1 MQTKLIK
8 SAVGVHT
15 ICRNTPLLNALGIRK
30 IETSLDISCLE
41 LLRTVFNVKA
51 RATQFYKHLM
61 NVYICDNKT
70 SSRCSRVLALLLER
84 MLSAKSLIFL
94 LLNIL

>member
-8 SAVGVHT
+8 SAVRVHT
-15 ICRNTPLLNALGIRK
+15 FCRNTPLLNALGIRT

-41 LLRTVFNVKA
+41 LLRTVFNVKS
-51 RATQFYKHLM
+51 RAKQFYKHLM
-61 NVYICDNKT
+61 NVYIYVIIKHL
-70 SSRCSRVLALLLER
+70 VGVVALLLER
-84 MLSAKSLIFL
+84 MLSAKSMIFL